1 MVSTSKILTVSYGT
15 FSCTLEGFDDSFETM
30 KAIAEYFRDL
40 AAEDRYFGAEPPVP
54 DAEMLARIAER
65 EIARRVEARE
75 ERGNIVLRAQ
85 PYGTVGAPLA
95 QPVATSQPVA
105 ASQPVS
111 FAPAPLAQTPAAAA
125 PAAAAPAPAQ
135 QPVAAERVAETATEN
150 VAETATETTAETV
163 AAPAVA
169 PRQAPTRPAADVP
182 TADVPA
188 ADDWEDVSLDAFAS
202 DVARSPAMATTP
214 LRHTPVPHPDPE
226 SVAAKLQRIRD
237 VVTKAAATPAPDSYS
252 EDEHADSFL
261 AETASS
267 IETALAEDAA
277 ADQHPEDDDGDEIAA
292 LLSRLTGESKPAAAQ
307 AAAADAIAQDD
318 AFADEGFDDE
328 GFDGDLAAD
337 DLAADDLAADAL
349 PDQPP
354 AAAALAQDAP
364 QQDTEQQPEDDR
376 IGDALRADWATIE
389 TGMADTVADAAQA
402 DQQDDDDLVDI
413 EIAADDAT
421 GDEANGTTPSVRV
434 IKMKRADFE
443 AALAAGEL
451 VPEDD
456 ADADAGDTLDN
467 TAQVADDRAE
477 AAAVTQAAPTSGL
490 RILPGA
496 GLSPQEEEDLRRE
509 LAAVEAELVDIYR
522 DTEDHADPR
531 ASDMIEDE
539 DDDLTSLFDEDED
552 DAQDKVAAQD
562 AAPLVLRDPR
572 EQLVNV
578 RAEDDMS
585 RLMAK
590 AESAMT
596 EPESASRRNAI
607 AHLRAAV
614 AATKAE
620 QSAGTLP
627 TREPAANAFR
637 DDLASV
643 VRPRR
648 PMGEAATATPRPADA
663 RPAPLKL
670 VAEQRVDLQND
681 RAATPVRPRR
691 VSLAP
696 MPDDAAD
703 LGPIP
708 SAPDTAVGEF
718 ADFARKMGATALPDL
733 LEAAAAYLVHV
744 EAQPE
749 FSRPQLMNKAR
760 QGTPD
765 ALSREDGLRAFGQ
778 LLRQGKIQK
787 IRGGRFTAAEDIG
800 FKPAA
805 RRAG

>member
-65 EIARRVEARE
+65 EIARRVDARE
-75 ERGNIVLRAQ
+75 ERGSIVLRAQ
-85 PYGTVGAPLA
+85 PYGTVGAPL
-95 QPVATSQPVA
+95 TQPVA

-111 FAPAPLAQTPAAAA
+111 FAPAPLAQTPAAVT
-125 PAAAAPAPAQ
+125 PAAVTPAADIPAPAE
-135 QPVAAERVAETATEN
+135 QPVAAQAAAHIATD
-150 VAETATETTAETV
+150 TTAEPA
-163 AAPAVA
+163 AAPVVSRQEA
-169 PRQAPTRPAADVP
+169 PAQPAA
-182 TADVPA
+182 AVPA
-188 ADDWEDVSLDAFAS
+188 ADEWEDVSLDAFSS
-202 DVARSPAMATTP
+202 DVTPAPAMASAP

-237 VVTKAAATPAPDSYS
+237 VVTKTAAAPAPDSYS

-277 ADQHPEDDDGDEIAA
+277 ADQHIEDEDGDEIAA
-292 LLSRLTGESKPAAAQ
+292 LLSRLTGENRPAAADVTV
-307 AAAADAIAQDD
+307 ADAIAQNDAVDD
-318 AFADEGFDDE
+318 EAFEDEGVD
-328 GFDGDLAAD
+328 D
-337 DLAADDLAADAL
+337 DLTDHA
-349 PDQPP
+349 P
-354 AAAALAQDAP
+354 AAAALVQDAP
-364 QQDTEQQPEDDR
+364 QPHSEDQPEDDR
-376 IGDALRADWATIE
+376 IGDALRAEWSDIE
-389 TGMADTVADAAQA
+389 AADIDADAP
-402 DQQDDDDLVDI
+402 QDHRDEDDLVDI

-421 GDEANGTTPSVRV
+421 EDEAGGTTPAVRV

-456 ADADAGDTLDN
+456 AEAGDALDSAAPIAEDSTLD
-467 TAQVADDRAE
+467 API
-477 AAAVTQAAPTSGL
+477 TQAAPKSGL
-490 RILPGA
+490 RILPDA
-496 GLSPQEEEDLRRE
+496 GLSPQEEDDLRRE

-531 ASDMIEDE
+531 ALGMTEDE
-539 DDDLTSLFDEDED
+539 DDDLTSLFDEDDD
-552 DAQDKVAAQD
+552 DAQDEVAAHD
-562 AAPLVLRDPR
+562 PAPLVLRDPR

-620 QSAGTLP
+620 QSAGTLS

-648 PMGEAATATPRPADA
+648 PMGDAATATPRPAEA

-681 RAATPVRPRR
+681 RAPATVRPRR

-696 MPDDAAD
+696 MSDDGAD

-708 SAPDTAVGEF
+708 SAPDMAVGEF

-760 QGTPD
+760 QGTSD

>member
-85 PYGTVGAPLA
+85 PYGAMSAPLA
-95 QPVATSQPVA
+95 QPPAAAQPA
-105 ASQPVS
+105 PAQPAV
-111 FAPAPLAQTPAAAA
+111 FAPVPLAQTPAA
-125 PAAAAPAPAQ
+125 PAVAQPAP
-135 QPVAAERVAETATEN
+135 VAEP
-150 VAETATETTAETV
+150 VTV
-163 AAPAVA
+163 AAPAETPEVA
-169 PRQAPTRPAADVP
+169 PAVARQDAPAQPEPESQVADE
-182 TADVPA
+182 
-188 ADDWEDVSLDAFAS
+188 WEDVSLDAFSS
-202 DVARSPAMATTP
+202 DVAPAPAMATAP
-214 LRHTPVPHPDPE
+214 LRHTPVPHPDPD

-237 VVTKAAATPAPDSYS
+237 VVTKTAAAPAPESYS
-252 EDEHADSFL
+252 EDEHAESFL

-277 ADQHPEDDDGDEIAA
+277 ADQDADDEDGDEIAA
-292 LLSRLTGESKPAAAQ
+292 LLSRLTGEKKAEAVADDVVAEEAIVEEPVADEAIAEDELVDAYLADDEPAAA
-307 AAAADAIAQDD
+307 
-318 AFADEGFDDE
+318 E
-328 GFDGDLAAD
+328 
-337 DLAADDLAADAL
+337 
-349 PDQPP
+349 
-354 AAAALAQDAP
+354 LAQDALP
-364 QQDTEQQPEDDR
+364 LADEQPEDDR
-376 IGDALRADWATIE
+376 IGDALREEWSAIE
-389 TGMADTVADAAQA
+389 AAEGDAVADAPEVDHQGEDSLVLEQA
-402 DQQDDDDLVDI
+402 EDEDDLVDV
-413 EIAADDAT
+413 EIAADDAAE
-421 GDEANGTTPSVRV
+421 DEANGTDAPVRV

-456 ADADAGDTLDN
+456 AEEDAEI
-467 TAQVADDRAE
+467 VE
-477 AAAVTQAAPTSGL
+477 AAQIAEDKPEDAPITQSAPKKGL
-490 RILPGA
+490 RILPDS

-522 DTEDHADPR
+522 DTEGHADPR
-531 ASDMIEDE
+531 ATRAFDE
-539 DDDLTSLFDEDED
+539 DDDEDDLTSLFDEDED
-552 DAQDKVAAQD
+552 EDEDDDLDRAAD
-562 AAPLVLRDPR
+562 EAPLVLRDPR
-572 EQLVNV
+572 EQLVNT

-620 QSAGTLP
+620 QSAGTLSS
-627 TREPAANAFR
+627 REPAANAFR

-648 PMGEAATATPRPADA
+648 PMGEGAAATPRPAEA

-670 VAEQRVDLQND
+670 VAEQRVDLPN
-681 RAATPVRPRR
+681 AGPATPVRPRR

-696 MPDDAAD
+696 MSDDAAE
-703 LGPIP
+703 LAPIS
-708 SAPDTAVGEF
+708 SAPDMVEGEF
-718 ADFARKMGATALPDL
+718 AEFARKMGATALPDL

-744 EAQPE
+744 EAQSE

-760 QGTPD
+760 QGTAD

>member
-85 PYGTVGAPLA
+85 PYGAVAAPLA
-95 QPVATSQPVA
+95 PQPA
-105 ASQPVS
+105 
-111 FAPAPLAQTPAAAA
+111 APAPAAA
-125 PAAAAPAPAQ
+125 PAAAAPAPVAPAPAAQ
-135 QPVAAERVAETATEN
+135 APEVAT
-150 VAETATETTAETV
+150 
-163 AAPAVA
+163 AAPVQMPEMAHTQAA
-169 PRQAPTRPAADVP
+169 PVEDAADE
-182 TADVPA
+182 
-188 ADDWEDVSLDAFAS
+188 WEDVSLDAFAS
-202 DVARSPAMATTP
+202 ETVATAPMATAP
-214 LRHTPVPHPDPE
+214 FKPTPVPHPDPE

-237 VVTKAAATPAPDSYS
+237 VVTKTAAAPVAESYS
-252 EDEHADSFL
+252 EDEHAESFM
-261 AETASS
+261 AETTRS
-267 IETALAEDAA
+267 IETALAQDDAA
-277 ADQHPEDDDGDEIAA
+277 DLEADDDDGDEIAA
-292 LLSRLTGESKPAAAQ
+292 LLSRLTGESKPTTADLPEAVTQDIPAAPTQ
-307 AAAADAIAQDD
+307 ARDLDAALIEDDLAEDEPVTADLSADEMAEIDLAQDD
-318 AFADEGFDDE
+318 LELDDLE
-328 GFDGDLAAD
+328 PEDLVPEELAAE
-337 DLAADDLAADAL
+337 DLTAEALAEDV
-349 PDQPP
+349 
-354 AAAALAQDAP
+354 AAAEP
-364 QQDTEQQPEDDR
+364 
-376 IGDALRADWATIE
+376 
-389 TGMADTVADAAQA
+389 VAAHLE
-402 DQQDDDDLVDI
+402 DDLVEVDI
-413 EIAADDAT
+413 ADDADT
-421 GDEANGTTPSVRV
+421 ETPEGAALPGRV
-434 IKMKRADFE
+434 IRMKRADFE
-443 AALAAGEL
+443 AALANGEL
-451 VPEDD
+451 VPDD
-456 ADADAGDTLDN
+456 ADD
-467 TAQVADDRAE
+467 ADDAT
-477 AAAVTQAAPTSGL
+477 AALPQKTQPDPHHAALQLTPK
-490 RILPGA
+490 A
-496 GLSPQEEEDLRRE
+496 GLSAEDEADLRRE

-522 DTEDHADPR
+522 DTEGHADPR
-531 ASDMIEDE
+531 QTATIDEDGDE
-539 DDDLTSLFDEDED
+539 DDDLTSLFDEDDAEED
-552 DAQDKVAAQD
+552 DSATDTS
-562 AAPLVLRDPR
+562 APLVLRDPR
-572 EQLVNV
+572 EQLVKV

-590 AESAMT
+590 AETAMT

-627 TREPAANAFR
+627 TRDPVANAFR

-648 PMGEAATATPRPADA
+648 PMGEASAATPRPADA

-670 VAEQRVDLQND
+670 VAEQRVDLPAD
-681 RAATPVRPRR
+681 RISAPVRPRR

-696 MPDDAAD
+696 LPDEAEDFA
-703 LGPIP
+703 PSP
-708 SAPDTAVGEF
+708 SAPSVAEGEF

-744 EAQPE
+744 EGLAE

-760 QGTPD
+760 QGTPA
-765 ALSREDGLRAFGQ
+765 ALSREDGLRSFGQ